1 MPLVT
6 VVLPCYNA
14 EKTLQETLISIQKQT
29 LTDYELIAINDGS
42 TDATLEILETWGKSE
57 KRLRIIDQPHSGIVR
72 TANVGIEETR
82 SEYMARMDADD
93 LAHPERLSQ
102 QVTFLDQNPKVGVVS
117 SLVDVF
123 PKTKVRKGYRI
134 YVDWLNSLVLNTD
147 IYREMFVES
156 PVANPS
162 VMIRKALLQK
172 IGGYEDHGWPE
183 DYDMWLRMYLAG
195 VIFAK
200 IPKVLLQWRDH
211 PQRITRTDSRYSVK
225 NFLRAKA
232 HYLALGPLQG
242 RDGVIIWGAGMIGR
256 RLGKHLQRQ
265 GVPLDLY
272 IDIDPNKIGR
282 EKRGCPII
290 SPEDLV
296 NRWKHYRNPMILA
309 AVGARNARCLIRKR
323 LNAYGFVEGRDWLAV
338 A

>member
-162 VMIRKALLQK
+162 VLIRKALLEK

-282 EKRGCPII
+282 EKRGCPIV

-296 NRWKHYRNPMILA
+296 NSWKHYRNPIILA

-323 LNAYGFVEGRDWLAV
+323 LITYGFVEGRDWLAV

>member
-1 MPLVT
+1 MPLVS

-14 EKTLQETLISIQKQT
+14 AETLPETLISIRKQT
-29 LTDYELIAINDGS
+29 LTDYDLIAINDGS
-42 TDATLEILETWGKSE
+42 TDATLAILESWGIVE
-57 KRLRIIDQPHSGIVR
+57 ERLRIIDQPHSGIIR

-82 SEYMARMDADD
+82 SAYMARMDADD

-102 QVTFLDQNPKVGVVS
+102 QVTFLDQNPEVGVVS

-123 PKTKVRKGYRI
+123 PNNQVRKGYRI
-134 YVDWLNSLVLNTD
+134 YVDWLNSLISNRD
-147 IYREMFVES
+147 IRREMFVES
-156 PVANPS
+156 PLANPS
-162 VMIRKALLQK
+162 VMIRTALIKK

-183 DYDMWLRMYLAG
+183 DYDLWLRMYLADVG
-195 VIFAK
+195 FAK
-200 IPKVLLQWRDH
+200 IPEILLRWRDH

-282 EKRGCPII
+282 EKRGCPIV
-290 SPEDLV
+290 SPEDLL
-296 NRWKHYRNPMILA
+296 NRWKRYRNPVILA
-309 AVGARNARCLIRKR
+309 AVGARNARGLIRKR
-323 LNAYGFVEGRDWLAV
+323 LNTYGFVEGRDWWAV